1 MTATRVKSE
10 LSYKLNIGNYES
22 FDILVGIEADAMEG
36 ESAVDAEKRVSD
48 LTEAILMERVTAAAN
63 QFIHNKKKPVEG

>member
-22 FDILVGIEADAMEG
+22 FDILVGIEADAQDG
-36 ESAVDAEKRVSD
+36 ESVVDAEKRVSD
-48 LTEAILMERVTAAAN
+48 LVEAILMERVTAATN
-63 QFIHNKKKPVEG
+63 QFIHKKKAPVEG